1 MQILARGG
9 ELERNPFLFDS
20 LGVTDEQKDLL
31 WALAGINK
39 SIISEDDWITVKN
52 IAEGIEKN
60 RLDRAAMEE
69 VWNKIENTNN
79 TFYPKVYTFSGTGEK
94 AIIPTGNKYL
104 DNYKLPGNYASYLDL
119 HIDPFIRYNV
129 LSEANKVYDK
139 YKTINNMEN
148 PILLDEVVI
157 KERQDK
163 YRRPKLKRID
173 GVPVLPWVKSFNQ
186 REREILSSLKKILPN
201 YGYNIESGRENP
213 IEKAPVTIKAN
224 NNSLSYIL
232 SPYTN
237 PRGVKTSPNRP
248 LRLQGVTIS
257 EQKREPV
264 GDIRGPYKAKKI
276 YDEGPGNNSHYIIID
291 RDDTEN

>member
-1 MQILARGG
+1 M
-9 ELERNPFLFDS
+9 F
-20 LGVTDEQKDLL
+20 

-52 IAEGIEKN
+52 RADAIEKN
-60 RLDRAAMEE
+60 RLDRAAKNE
-69 VWNKIENTNN
+69 VWNKIKNTND
-79 TFYPKVYTFSGTGEK
+79 TFYPKVYTFSRTGEK
-94 AIIPTGNKYL
+94 AIIPTGNEYL

-119 HIDPFIRYNV
+119 HVDPFIHYNV

-163 YRRPKLKRID
+163 YRRP
-173 GVPVLPWVKSFNQ
+173 WVKSFNQ
-186 REREILSSLKKILPN
+186 REREILSSLNLKKILPN
-201 YGYNIESGRENP
+201 YGYNIESSRENP

-237 PRGVKTSPNRP
+237 PRGVKTSPDRP

-264 GDIRGPYKAKKI
+264 GDIRGPYEAMHM
-276 YDEGPGNNSHYIIID
+276 YDDDPDNSYYIIID
-291 RDDTEN
+291 RNDTEN